1 MSWPMVKLGD
11 VLSIIRGVTFKPND
25 QVEPLSEGSTIVM
38 RTKNVQRG
46 GLDISDLIAIP
57 DSFIKRDEQYLR
69 SEDMLISS
77 ANSWELV
84 GKISFIDKLPARST
98 AGGFISIIRA
108 KKEKVIPKYLYY
120 WLTLEHTQV
129 IIRNCGQKTT
139 NISNLNLERFKEL
152 FIPLPSLYD
161 QRRIVAILD
170 KAANIRQKRE
180 QAIKLADDFLRATF
194 LAMFGDPVENPK
206 RWDVASLLEYGSFKN
221 GMNFTKGESG
231 SVLKCLGVGNFKS
244 LATITCMDN
253 IGEIELNTLP
263 SDDYLLKDGDI
274 VFVRSNGNKAL
285 VGRCLTIYPN
295 KEKVTFS
302 GFCIRYR
309 IEKSAITA
317 EYLNFLFRT
326 PSMKRQMLSGGQGA
340 NIQNISQGTL
350 SALRIPVPPLDKQL
364 AFARLVDFH
373 ASIVKKQYDKMA
385 ESENLFDALTDNFFT
400 FNDL

>member
-1 MSWPMVKLGD
+1 MSWRYLKIADFCSTGSGGTPSKSKPEYYEGGD
-11 VLSIIRGVTFKPND
+11 IPWIKSGDLKD
-25 QVEPLSEGSTIVM
+25 STIYDANDYI
-38 RTKNVQRG
+38 TAA
-46 GLDISDLIAIP
+46 GLENSSAKIVEKDSILIAMYGATVGRLAILGINAATNQAICNIRP
-57 DSFIKRDEQYLR
+57 DTTIA
-69 SEDMLISS
+69 DM
-77 ANSWELV
+77 
-84 GKISFIDKLPARST
+84 
-98 AGGFISIIRA
+98 
-108 KKEKVIPKYLYY
+108 KYLYY
-120 WLTLEHTQV
+120 FLRSKFSYFVENAVGGAQP
-129 IIRNCGQKTT
+129 
-139 NISNLNLERFKEL
+139 NISQGLIKSLEV
-152 FIPLPSLYD
+152 PLPSLIE
-161 QRRIVAILD
+161 QKRIADILD
-170 KAANIRQKRE
+170 KAADIRQKRE
-180 QAIKLADDFLRATF
+180 QAVKLADDFLRATF
-194 LAMFGDPVENPK
+194 LEMFGDPVANPK

-231 SVLKCLGVGNFKS
+231 SLLKCLGVGNFKS

-253 IGEIELNTLP
+253 IDEIELNTLP

-350 SALRIPVPPLDKQL
+350 SALRIPVPPLEKQQT
-364 AFARLVDFH
+364 FSKIVSFH
-373 ASIVKKQYDKMA
+373 SELMKKLNINIVETNDMFGSISQTY
-385 ESENLFDALTDNFFT
+385 
-400 FNDL
+400 FN

>member
-1 MSWPMVKLGD
+1 MSWRYLKIADFCSTGSGGTPSKSKPEYYEGGD
-11 VLSIIRGVTFKPND
+11 IPWIKSGNIKD
-25 QVEPLSEGSTIVM
+25 STIYEANEYI
-38 RTKNVQRG
+38 TAA
-46 GLDISDLIAIP
+46 GLENSSAKIVEKDSILIAMYGATVGRLAILGINAATNQAICNIRP
-57 DSFIKRDEQYLR
+57 DTTIA
-69 SEDMLISS
+69 DM
-77 ANSWELV
+77 
-84 GKISFIDKLPARST
+84 
-98 AGGFISIIRA
+98 
-108 KKEKVIPKYLYY
+108 KYLYY
-120 WLTLEHTQV
+120 FLRSKFSYFVENAVGGAQP
-129 IIRNCGQKTT
+129 
-139 NISNLNLERFKEL
+139 NISQGLIKSLEV
-152 FIPLPSLYD
+152 PLPSLIE
-161 QRRIVAILD
+161 QKRIADILD
-170 KAANIRQKRE
+170 KAADIRQKRE
-180 QAIKLADDFLRATF
+180 QAVKLADDFLRATF
-194 LAMFGDPVENPK
+194 LEMFGDPVANPK

-253 IGEIELNTLP
+253 IDEIELNTLP

-326 PSMKRQMLSGGQGA
+326 PSMKRKMLSGGQGA

-350 SALRIPVPPLDKQL
+350 SALRIPVPPLEKQQT
-364 AFARLVDFH
+364 FSKIVSFH
-373 ASIVKKQYDKMA
+373 SELMKKLNINIVETNDMFDSISQTYFK
-385 ESENLFDALTDNFFT
+385 
-400 FNDL
+400 

>member
-1 MSWPMVKLGD
+1 MSWPMV
-11 VLSIIRGVTFKPND
+11 SIESV
-25 QVEPLSEGSTIVM
+25 
-38 RTKNVQRG
+38 
-46 GLDISDLIAIP
+46 A
-57 DSFIKRDEQYLR
+57 
-69 SEDMLISS
+69 
-77 ANSWELV
+77 
-84 GKISFIDKLPARST
+84 
-98 AGGFISIIRA
+98 
-108 KKEKVIPKYLYY
+108 KVITGKTPPKADSNCFGGNIPFITPSELTDSDYLLKPDTTLTEKGLATTKLIPKNSILVCCIGSLGKMAMADLPVATNQQINSVIFDEDKIYY
-120 WLTLEHTQV
+120 RFGFYALKLLKNELKNIAPSTTVAIVNKSRFSELKIPRPPLE
-129 IIRNCGQKTT
+129 
-139 NISNLNLERFKEL
+139 E
-152 FIPLPSLYD
+152 
-161 QRRIVAILD
+161 QRRIADILD
-170 KAANIRQKRE
+170 KAADIRQKRE
-180 QAIKLADDFLRATF
+180 QAVKLADDFLRATF
-194 LAMFGDPVENPK
+194 LEMFGDPVANPK

-253 IGEIELNTLP
+253 IDEIELNTLP

-326 PSMKRQMLSGGQGA
+326 PSMKQQMLSGGQGA

-350 SALRIPVPPLDKQL
+350 SALRIPVPPLEKQQT
-364 AFARLVDFH
+364 FSKIVSFH
-373 ASIVKKQYDKMA
+373 SELMKKINIDIVETNDMFGSISQTY
-385 ESENLFDALTDNFFT
+385 
-400 FNDL
+400 FN

>member
-1 MSWPMVKLGD
+1 MSWPMV
-11 VLSIIRGVTFKPND
+11 SIESV
-25 QVEPLSEGSTIVM
+25 
-38 RTKNVQRG
+38 
-46 GLDISDLIAIP
+46 A
-57 DSFIKRDEQYLR
+57 
-69 SEDMLISS
+69 
-77 ANSWELV
+77 
-84 GKISFIDKLPARST
+84 
-98 AGGFISIIRA
+98 
-108 KKEKVIPKYLYY
+108 KVITGKTPPKADSNCFGGNIPFITPSELTDSDYLLKPDTTLTEKGLATTKLIPKNSILVCCIGSLGKMAMADLPVATNQQINSVIFDEDKIYY
-120 WLTLEHTQV
+120 RFGFYALKLLKNELKNIAPSTTVAIVNKSRFSELKIPRPPLE
-129 IIRNCGQKTT
+129 
-139 NISNLNLERFKEL
+139 E
-152 FIPLPSLYD
+152 
-161 QRRIVAILD
+161 QRRIADILD
-170 KAANIRQKRE
+170 KAADIRQKRE
-180 QAIKLADDFLRATF
+180 QAVKLADDFLRATF
-194 LAMFGDPVENPK
+194 LEMFGDPVANPN

-253 IGEIELNTLP
+253 IDEIELNTLP

-326 PSMKRQMLSGGQGA
+326 PSMKQQMLSGGQGA

-350 SALRIPVPPLDKQL
+350 SALRIPVPPLEKQQT
-364 AFARLVDFH
+364 FSKIVSFH
-373 ASIVKKQYDKMA
+373 SELMKKINIDIVETNDMFGSISQTY
-385 ESENLFDALTDNFFT
+385 
-400 FNDL
+400 FN

>member
-1 MSWPMVKLGD
+1 MSWRYLKIADFCSTGSGGTPSKSKPEYYEGGD
-11 VLSIIRGVTFKPND
+11 IPWIKSGDLKD
-25 QVEPLSEGSTIVM
+25 STIYDANDYI
-38 RTKNVQRG
+38 TAA
-46 GLDISDLIAIP
+46 GLENSSAKIVEKDSILIAMYGATVGRLAILGINAATNQAICNIRP
-57 DSFIKRDEQYLR
+57 DTTIA
-69 SEDMLISS
+69 DM
-77 ANSWELV
+77 
-84 GKISFIDKLPARST
+84 
-98 AGGFISIIRA
+98 
-108 KKEKVIPKYLYY
+108 KYLYY
-120 WLTLEHTQV
+120 FLRSKFSYFVENAVGGAQP
-129 IIRNCGQKTT
+129 
-139 NISNLNLERFKEL
+139 NISQGLIKSLEV
-152 FIPLPSLYD
+152 PLPSLIE
-161 QRRIVAILD
+161 QKRIADILD
-170 KAANIRQKRE
+170 KAADIRQKRE
-180 QAIKLADDFLRATF
+180 QAVKLADDFLRATF
-194 LAMFGDPVENPK
+194 LEMFGDPVANPK

-253 IGEIELNTLP
+253 IDEIELNTLP

-350 SALRIPVPPLDKQL
+350 SALRIPVPPLEKQQT
-364 AFARLVDFH
+364 FSKIVSFH
-373 ASIVKKQYDKMA
+373 SELMKKLNINIVETNDMFGSISQTY
-385 ESENLFDALTDNFFT
+385 
-400 FNDL
+400 FN

>member
-1 MSWPMVKLGD
+1 MSWRYLKIADFCSTGSGGTPSKSKPEYYEGGEIPWIKSGD
-11 VLSIIRGVTFKPND
+11 LKD
-25 QVEPLSEGSTIVM
+25 STIYDANEYI
-38 RTKNVQRG
+38 TAA
-46 GLDISDLIAIP
+46 GLENSSAKIVEKDSILIAMYGATVGRLAILGINAATNQAICNIRP
-57 DSFIKRDEQYLR
+57 DTTIA
-69 SEDMLISS
+69 DM
-77 ANSWELV
+77 
-84 GKISFIDKLPARST
+84 
-98 AGGFISIIRA
+98 
-108 KKEKVIPKYLYY
+108 KYLYY
-120 WLTLEHTQV
+120 FLRSKFSYFVENAVGGAQP
-129 IIRNCGQKTT
+129 
-139 NISNLNLERFKEL
+139 NISQGLIKSLEV
-152 FIPLPSLYD
+152 PLPSLIE
-161 QRRIVAILD
+161 QKRIADILD
-170 KAANIRQKRE
+170 KAADIRQKRE
-180 QAIKLADDFLRATF
+180 QAVKLADDFLRATF
-194 LAMFGDPVENPK
+194 LEMFGDPVANPK

-253 IGEIELNTLP
+253 IDEIELNTLP

-317 EYLNFLFRT
+317 EYINFLFRT

-350 SALRIPVPPLDKQL
+350 SALRIPVPPLEKQQT
-364 AFARLVDFH
+364 FSKIVSFH
-373 ASIVKKQYDKMA
+373 SELMKKLNINIVETNDIFDSISQTYFK
-385 ESENLFDALTDNFFT
+385 
-400 FNDL
+400 